1 MARSSTWTNSDGL
14 VVGFGT
20 RTLDNGILA
29 EVQGGTVRKYTV
41 ELPDATALEAT
52 AAITSA
58 SIPPQSVVIPQGS
71 MITRAYFE
79 VTVPFAGATANLDIG
94 LWSNAATPVLDD
106 IDGIDA
112 AIDVLVLD
120 AIGDVVQ
127 CDGALVGGV
136 LPVGKVNDASNVVTF
151 GYETAVFTAGAGILT
166 LEVIVPSGSTGGV
179 ILAT

>member
-1 MARSSTWTNSDGL
+1 
-14 VVGFGT
+14 
-20 RTLDNGILA
+20 
-29 EVQGGTVRKYTV
+29 
-41 ELPDATALEAT
+41 
-52 AAITSA
+52 
-58 SIPPQSVVIPQGS
+58 

-106 IDGIDA
+106 INGIDA
-112 AIDVLVLD
+112 AIDVIVID
-120 AIGDVVQ
+120 AIGGVVQ

>member
-1 MARSSTWTNSDGL
+1 MSRENLWSNPDGL
-14 VVGFGT
+14 RVGFGT
-20 RTLDNGILA
+20 HSVDNDVPAVTG
-29 EVQGGTVRKYTV
+29 VGSTRFYTV

-58 SIPPQSVVIPQGS
+58 SIPPQSVTIPQGS
-71 MITRAYFE
+71 YIKSANFQ

-112 AIDVLVLD
+112 AVDVLVID
-120 AIGDVVQ
+120 AIGDVVI

-136 LPVGKVNDASNVVTF
+136 LPTGKVNDAANVVVF

-166 LEVIVPSGSTGGV
+166 LEVVLPSGSTGGV

>member
-29 EVQGGTVRKYTV
+29 EIQGGTVRKYTV

-58 SIPPQSVVIPQGS
+58 SVPPQSVVIPHGS

-79 VTVPFAGATANLDIG
+79 VTVPFVGATANLDIG

-112 AIDVLVLD
+112 AIDVLVID

-127 CDGALVGGV
+127 CDGDLVGGV
-136 LPVGKVNDASNVVTF
+136 LPVGKVNDADNVVTF

>member
-1 MARSSTWTNSDGL
+1 MSRDVLWTNQDGL
-14 VVGFGT
+14 RVGFGT
-20 RTLDNGILA
+20 HSEDNDVPAVAADGVNRTY
-29 EVQGGTVRKYTV
+29 KF

-52 AAITSA
+52 ASITSA
-58 SIPPQSVVIPQGS
+58 SIPPQSVTIPHGS
-71 MITRAYFE
+71 IIKSAVFQ

-106 IDGIDA
+106 INGIDA
-112 AIDVLVLD
+112 AVDVLVLD

-136 LPVGKVNDASNVVTF
+136 LPVGKVNDADNVVVF

-166 LEVIVPSGSTGGV
+166 LEVVIPSGSTGGV